1 MAGSGNPDT
10 SETVTAIGDVWYDTM
25 VPDGRTA
32 MLQRNLQRIYLHHLI
47 GMTVRPMGGTPH
59 EAVALARLHLTRL
72 QSKLDDASKKSGLSD
87 ETAAHLLES
96 KARVDR
102 ALDAKLQ
109 SSF

>member
-1 MAGSGNPDT
+1 
-10 SETVTAIGDVWYDTM
+10 
-25 VPDGRTA
+25 
-32 MLQRNLQRIYLHHLI
+32 MLQRNLQPIYLHHLI
-47 GMTVRPMGGTPH
+47 GMTVRPAGGTPH

-72 QSKLDDASKKSGLSD
+72 QTQLDTASKKSGLSD